1 MRPTGHVRICRGT
14 EVLYDDH
21 NLVVD
26 SSFEAAVRA
35 LQGTDVIRRVLF
47 ADLSGRQVAASMQTL
62 PSVVGTADVS
72 TSGDQRPQILR
83 DTRGRRTI
91 GNWIAAFTAERDIS
105 YDTIGLATG
114 SGLLFSAASLS
125 PRVTLAKGES
135 ITVDWTISL
144 QGN

>member
-1 MRPTGHVRICRGT
+1 MRPIGHVRISRGT

-26 SSFEAAVRA
+26 SAFEVAIRA
-35 LQGTDVIRRVLF
+35 LQASDVIRRVLF
-47 ADLSGRQVAASMQTL
+47 ADLSGRQVAASMQSL

-72 TSGDQRPQILR
+72 TGGDQRPQILR
-83 DTRGRRTI
+83 DTFGRRTI
-91 GNWIAAFTAERDIS
+91 GNWVAAFTADRDIS
-105 YDTIGLATG
+105 YDTVGLATG

-135 ITVDWTISL
+135 ITVDWTICL
-144 QGN
+144 LG